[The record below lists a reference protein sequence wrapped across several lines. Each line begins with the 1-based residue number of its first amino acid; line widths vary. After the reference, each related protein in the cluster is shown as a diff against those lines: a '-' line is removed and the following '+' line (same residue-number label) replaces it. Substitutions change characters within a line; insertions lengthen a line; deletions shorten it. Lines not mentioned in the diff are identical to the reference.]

1 MKIYNPFK
9 QLNKFEIGLWISS
22 LIIVTLSFILP
33 KEKDVLTLI
42 ASLIGVTSLIFMA
55 KGMVFGQALG
65 LVFALFYGIVALIFR
80 YYGEII
86 TYLGM
91 SAPCAVASI
100 ITWLKNPYKDTHE
113 VTVSKLSIKTRVL
126 IAVSTVCVTILIYF
140 VLKLLNTPNLIVS
153 SISVA
158 TSFLAS
164 ALLIFRSPF
173 YAIAYSL
180 NDIVLI
186 VLWTLACMVSVSY
199 IPVVVCFTVFLV
211 NDIYA
216 FRNWLKMRKKQS
228 IAQ

>member
-1 MKIYNPFK
+1 MISNPFK
-9 QLNKFEIGLWISS
+9 QLNKFEIWLWISS
-22 LIIVTLSFILP
+22 LFAVTLSFVLP

-55 KGMVFGQALG
+55 KGMVFGQVLG
-65 LVFALFYGIVALIFR
+65 LFFALIYGIVALIFR

-91 SAPCAVASI
+91 SAPSAIASI

-113 VTVSKLSIKTRVL
+113 VMVSKLSIKTKSL
-126 IAVSTVCVTILIYF
+126 IAVSTVGVTVIMYF

-153 SISVA
+153 SISVT

-186 VLWTLACMVSVSY
+186 VLWILACMVSLSY
-199 IPVVVCFTVFLV
+199 IPVVVCFAVFLA

-216 FRNWLKMRKKQS
+216 FVNWLKMRKKQA
-228 IAQ
+228 IAR

>member
-9 QLNKFEIGLWISS
+9 QLNKFEIWLWISS
-22 LIIVTLSFILP
+22 LIAVTLSFVLP

-55 KGMVFGQALG
+55 KGMVFGQVLG
-65 LVFALFYGIVALIFR
+65 LVFALIYGIVALIFR

-91 SAPCAVASI
+91 SAPSAIASI

-113 VTVSKLSIKTRVL
+113 VTVSKLSIKTKSLIVL
-126 IAVSTVCVTILIYF
+126 STVGVTAIMYF

-153 SISVA
+153 SISVT

-186 VLWTLACMVSVSY
+186 VLWTLACMVSLSY
-199 IPVVVCFTVFLV
+199 IPVVVCFVVFLV

-216 FRNWLKMRKKQS
+216 FINWLKMRKKQA
-228 IAQ
+228 IAR